1 MPNLFFTTEND
12 DLTPTRAHKHDA
24 GFDLPAAAEITINP
38 HDMQIIDTGISVQ
51 IPHGSVGMLFVRSS
65 IGIKRRCSLANG
77 TGIIDAGYEGN
88 LLVAMVNW
96 GNEPVTFERG
106 ERIAQLVIVPL
117 TRINIPE
124 RAGISDALAI
134 GARIKRS
141 EKLLTQG
148 DLAQQI
154 GVHQSTLSNFETGR
168 RNLTPGQLAKLTI
181 VLAASKNE
189 LELIGKHYLDEQNAH
204 APATTINADSE
215 RGTGGIGSTGRI

>member
-38 HDMQIIDTGISVQ
+38 HEMRIIDTGISVQ

-124 RAGISDALAI
+124 RAGMSDALAI

-141 EKLLTQG
+141 EKLLTQV

-168 RNLTPGQLAKLTI
+168 SNLTPGQLAKLTI
-181 VLAASKNE
+181 VLAASKRE
-189 LELIGKHYLDEQNAH
+189 LELIGKRFINEQNNSKPVSTAH
-204 APATTINADSE
+204 NE